1 MQEHLSFTTFQIIR
15 CFGLSRFIYF
25 VMHLD
30 IHYVKYIVKAA
41 YLKRPKCLIIWNR
54 GGMIYDIMEHL
65 DNYNTLYIPI

>member
-1 MQEHLSFTTFQIIR
+1 
-15 CFGLSRFIYF
+15 
-25 VMHLD
+25 MHLD

-54 GGMIYDIMEHL
+54 GGMIYDIMEYL